1 MFLCYPD
8 AMKNLTVTIPE
19 STYRV
24 ARIKA
29 AEMGTS
35 VSALVAAY
43 LRGLEEDSSRFN
55 RLEAQQN
62 AIIAEIERFRAADRI
77 PRDELHARALR

>member
-1 MFLCYPD
+1 
-8 AMKNLTVTIPE
+8 MKNLTVTIPD

-43 LRGLEEDSSRFN
+43 LRGLEGESSRFD

-62 AIIAEIERFRAADRI
+62 TLMAGIEQFRAADRLS
-77 PRDELHARALR
+77 RDRVHDRAIR

>member
-1 MFLCYPD
+1 
-8 AMKNLTVTIPE
+8 MKNLTVTIPD

-43 LRGLEEDSSRFN
+43 LRGLEEDSSRFD
-55 RLEAQQN
+55 RLEAHQN
-62 AIIAEIERFRAADRI
+62 ALIADIERFSAADRLS
-77 PRDELHARALR
+77 RDQLHARAIH